1 MQQKAL
7 VIYHKVDY
15 DGIFSSCIARDY
27 FEKQGFKVSPLGYN
41 YGDSFPE
48 SGDLEELL
56 KPYDFVALVDI
67 SLPPEIMKQ
76 LKELSKYIEVHWVDH
91 HITAIQ
97 DSIDHGYSDLPG
109 KREVGK
115 AACELCWEYFFGE
128 NTIPIAISYAG
139 RYDVWDKGAYD
150 WDNVILPFQF
160 SLRTEYGVSHK
171 VLWDSK
177 VYEDLIYTSGSDLL
191 DKLIEEGKCILKYLN
206 KTWKS
211 AVTNCSF
218 PVSID
223 GGKCQGIAIVS
234 TELSSN
240 VFKSVADQYD
250 IHIVVC
256 VRKDYYSISMYSEK
270 EVMNLGEYMK
280 ENYNGGGHVKA
291 AGGRLTREQFID
303 FITNHKI

>member
-27 FEKQGFKVSPLGYN
+27 FEKQGFIVSPFGYN

-48 SGDLEELL
+48 FGDLEEFLE
-56 KPYDFVALVDI
+56 PYDFIALVDI

-76 LKELSKYIEVHWVDH
+76 LKGLSKYIEVHWVDH

-109 KREVGK
+109 KRDVSK
-115 AACELCWEYFFGE
+115 AACELCWEYFFKDS
-128 NTIPIAISYAG
+128 IPTVISYLG
-139 RYDVWDKGAYD
+139 RYDIWDKNAYD
-150 WDNVILPFQF
+150 WDNIVLPLQF
-160 SLRTEYGVSHK
+160 ALRTEYGVSHK
-171 VLWDSK
+171 VLWDNK
-177 VYEDLIYTSGSDLL
+177 VYEELVYTCGSDLL
-191 DKLIEEGKCILKYLN
+191 NKLIEEGKCVLKYLTR
-206 KTWKS
+206 TWRS
-211 AVTNCSF
+211 AVSNCSF

-223 GGKCQGIAIVS
+223 GGKFQGLAIIS

-240 VFKSVADQYD
+240 VFKSAADYD
-250 IHIVVC
+250 IYVVVC
-256 VRKDYYSISMYSEK
+256 IRRNEYRISMYSNK
-270 EVMNLGEYMK
+270 EVTNLGEYMK
-280 ENYNGGGHVKA
+280 KNYSGGGHANA
-291 AGGRLTREQFID
+291 AGGTMTREQFID